1 MAGGRRAALVDPNPN
16 PAPASPI
23 LAGPTGVAVAVLG
36 IGPAQRVA
44 FSAVSQV
51 TINRAL
57 LIALI
62 LIGVGSTGA
71 TLRLLTADPAPGFW
85 GGSLRRAAVR
95 LLGPSDRGS
104 RTRRGTEDTLG
115 TMRDDRWWLIPPVA
129 FGLLA
134 LPVSI
139 TWGPLANASD
149 STTFLDAMWVV
160 VAASLGLSVAMVAF
174 AFQAFMTSGRR
185 LHGGTLLEFADETG
199 LLDAIRLGVLSLL
212 VTGTVLLKVGHDAP
226 RGWAA
231 AWACMLSVLTL
242 LAVPYVVKR
251 VVVSLDERELLL
263 ARGRRLRS
271 TVAHAMYHQLI
282 GQAAEAVLTQTRMPI
297 SRALVAPQGAVPIAT
312 PADGEVRDI
321 KLGRLARAVQRR
333 RRRGEELQC
342 HLAVGLG
349 DRVQAG
355 RALLWLHGASAERP
369 PRWIRRCVVLSRDSA
384 PPDTQL
390 LDLLASLHQQGLD
403 AAREGRYEQW
413 RQVADGYELVLL
425 ALPPA
430 SATFEVPFSGAVAAP
445 GFFGVGPLQRIQRY
459 LFDEAREAVKHDHQE
474 LIDAIAYFPAH
485 IATKATA
492 IGAPVI
498 AATMLAL
505 YPSMY
510 ILAQREAR

>member
-1 MAGGRRAALVDPNPN
+1 M
-16 PAPASPI
+16 
-23 LAGPTGVAVAVLG
+23 
-36 IGPAQRVA
+36 
-44 FSAVSQV
+44 SQ
-51 TINRAL
+51 TTLNRG
-57 LIALI
+57 LIVALI
-62 LIGVGSTGA
+62 LIGIGSTA
-71 TLRLLTADPAPGFW
+71 ALLRVLTADPAPGFF
-85 GGSLRRAAVR
+85 GGSLRRAAIR

-104 RTRRGTEDTLG
+104 RMHRGAADTARA
-115 TMRDDRWWLIPPVA
+115 MREARWWLMPPI
-129 FGLLA
+129 A
-134 LPVSI
+134 LGVLTLPISI
-139 TWGPLANASD
+139 TWGPLASARD

-185 LHGGTLLEFADETG
+185 VHGGTLLEFADETG

-212 VTGTVLLKVGHDAP
+212 VTGSVLLKVGHEAP
-226 RGWAA
+226 HGWAA
-231 AWACMLSVLTL
+231 AWACVLSVLTL

-263 ARGRRLRS
+263 ARGRRLKS
-271 TVAHAMYHQLI
+271 TVALAMRHQLI
-282 GQAAEAVLTQTRMPI
+282 GQAAEAVLEQTRMPI
-297 SRALVAPQGAVPIAT
+297 SRALVAPQGAVPIGSCG
-312 PADGEVRDI
+312 DGEVRDV

-333 RRRGEELQC
+333 RRRGQELHCQ
-342 HLAVGLG
+342 LAVGVG

-369 PRWIRRCVVLSRDSA
+369 PRWIRRCVVLRRDA
-384 PPDTQL
+384 VPPDTQL
-390 LDLLASLHQQGLD
+390 LDLLASLHQQGLE
-403 AAREGRYEQW
+403 AARDGRYEQW

-485 IATKATA
+485 VATEATA

-510 ILAQREAR
+510 ILAQREAQ